1 MQEHSNQV
9 GKIIM
14 IPQLTVEEQT
24 LPKKDYFAQAE
35 KIVTERRQRE
45 EAEKNSIMN
54 KFRLPGAGD
63 LVQDISPEER
73 AREELERRKRELEEQ
88 QQRLWEQQQQLVQQP
103 VTIPATA
110 TLVSTA
116 QPTVQPVIQQQPV
129 FATTTGMN
137 DIRLMPH
144 HISIYF
150 EIPIAVPA
158 PVVEVQRP
166 EFELRTAGSTEPPV
180 GKRIYKLSLYCKPNS
195 RNFFLVY
202 DSSTGRTILNQ
213 LQVERGVVASQVP
226 LCSCS

>member
-14 IPQLTVEEQT
+14 IPQLTVEDQT
-24 LPKKDYFAQAE
+24 MPKKDYFAQAE

-88 QQRLWEQQQQLVQQP
+88 QQRLREQQQQLVQQP
-103 VTIPATA
+103 LTIPATA
-110 TLVSTA
+110 TFVPTV

-129 FATTTGMN
+129 FATTTGKSDLRN
-137 DIRLMPH
+137 MPNS
-144 HISIYF
+144 IWIYF
-150 EIPIAVPA
+150 EILIAVPA

-166 EFELRTAGSTEPPV
+166 EFEVRTAGSTEPPV
-180 GKRIYKLSLYCKPNS
+180 GKSIYEIIHLIAISFRIFFFKCTIHQPEEPSSTSYKLKE
-195 RNFFLVY
+195 
-202 DSSTGRTILNQ
+202 
-213 LQVERGVVASQVP
+213 VE
-226 LCSCS
+226 